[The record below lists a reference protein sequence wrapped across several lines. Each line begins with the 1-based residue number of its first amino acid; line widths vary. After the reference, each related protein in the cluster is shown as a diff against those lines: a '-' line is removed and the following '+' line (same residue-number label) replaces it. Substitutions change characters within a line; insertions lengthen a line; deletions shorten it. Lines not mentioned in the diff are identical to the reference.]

1 MLGTSST
8 PSPPQMSLN
17 EKSGH
22 SLTAPARKLGE
33 FPLSQ
38 ELRLLE
44 LPLTSPEMPA
54 KGRSAGLLLQGSI
67 YSAGTGKRPQHAH
80 THPLPHDLGT
90 SAEGGKETQKDFQKI
105 PFFKLSIFIIK
116 IITSLVKVQ
125 MLQHGVK
132 TPLE

>member
-1 MLGTSST
+1 MPGTPSI

-17 EKSGH
+17 EKSGSTA

-67 YSAGTGKRPQHAH
+67 YPAGTGKRPQHAH

-90 SAEGGKETQKDFQKI
+90 SAEGGKETQRDFQKYH
-105 PFFKLSIFIIK
+105 FS
-116 IITSLVKVQ
+116 S
-125 MLQHGVK
+125 
-132 TPLE
+132 